1 MAKEEATRKWKYGV
15 NRWIILAIIIVSVIV
30 SGRIPPVRPYIQLP
44 AEALTETLFQFP
56 GLGTDFFIT
65 NTLVATLIADVFLLL
80 LAFLFIRPAL
90 RSGQLVF
97 KGVVGVIEALVEVIH
112 NLTENT
118 AGKWTKA
125 IFPLFGAITL
135 LVLVANWMEL
145 IPGVDSI
152 GIINDH
158 SLHHVH
164 DVDPAVDAERDCSLD
179 TLFTIGSMPVVA
191 VGGPTACAAAVV
203 PFVRAAATDL
213 NFTIALAIIS
223 FVSIQAIGIRAQGL
237 GYFEKFFNF
246 RALFAKPGMGI
257 IDFVVGLFEIIS
269 EFSKI
274 ISFSFRLFGNIFAGM
289 VLLFVIGT
297 LIPVA
302 AQTGVLMLEF
312 AVGLIQALVFGML
325 TMIFMAQATQSHHGD
340 EEHH

>member
-1 MAKEEATRKWKYGV
+1 MANTEQATGKWKYGV
-15 NRWIILAIIIVSVIV
+15 NRWIILAIIVVSVIAA
-30 SGRIPPVRPYIQLP
+30 GQIPPVRPYIQLP
-44 AEALTETLFQFP
+44 AEALTETLFTFP
-56 GLGTDFFIT
+56 GTGEDFYLT
-65 NTLVATLIADVFLLL
+65 NTMLATILADIVLLV
-80 LAFLFIRPAL
+80 LAFFVVGPAL
-90 RSGQLVF
+90 RSGKQVF
-97 KGVVGVIEALVEVIH
+97 KGITGVIEALVEMLH
-112 NLTENT
+112 NLTEST

-125 IFPLFGAITL
+125 IFPIFGAITF

-152 GIINDH
+152 GIITHHSVEHAHHLDH
-158 SLHHVH
+158 
-164 DVDPAVDAERDCSLD
+164 DAVCTED
-179 TLFTIGSMPVVA
+179 TLFHIGSTPVVA
-191 VGGPTACAAAVV
+191 VGGDTACAAMVV

-213 NFTIALAIIS
+213 NFTIALAIIA
-223 FVSIQAIGIRAQGL
+223 FMAIQIIGVRAQGL
-237 GYFEKFFNF
+237 GYFEKFLNF

-257 IDFVVGLFEIIS
+257 IDFVVGIFEIVS